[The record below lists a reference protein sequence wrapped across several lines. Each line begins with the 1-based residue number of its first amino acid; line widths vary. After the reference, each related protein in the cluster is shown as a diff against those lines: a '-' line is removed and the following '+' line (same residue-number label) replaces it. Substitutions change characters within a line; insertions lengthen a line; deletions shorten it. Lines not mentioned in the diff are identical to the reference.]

1 MYKRQSDHV
10 HFVNC
15 DNTQE
20 EASSLFSV
28 KEVVEHSDGHLEA
41 QPSSMF
47 VIPELPRGREL
58 LLNVLSTWGDPHY
71 VGLAGF
77 EVFDER
83 GELVPVEDVWADPP
97 DINVLP
103 GNEDDPRVVENLLDG
118 VNHTGDDLHA
128 WLAPFTR
135 GQHHHVGLRFTR
147 TTTIAMVRLWNLS
160 LIHI

>member
-1 MYKRQSDHV
+1 M
-10 HFVNC
+10 
-15 DNTQE
+15 
-20 EASSLFSV
+20 
-28 KEVVEHSDGHLEA
+28 G
-41 QPSSMF
+41 P
-47 VIPELPRGREL
+47 
-58 LLNVLSTWGDPHY
+58 DPHSRRPQ
-71 VGLAGF
+71 AGF

-135 GQHHHVGLRFTR
+135 GPAPPCWITVHSYDDHRYGPALELQ
-147 TTTIAMVRLWNLS
+147 
-160 LIHI
+160 